1 MSMLFAC
8 SIKTEISGKVTM
20 KETIANCSLYEI
32 INHFLHVMM
41 RKIRFT

>member
-1 MSMLFAC
+1 MLWA
-8 SIKTEISGKVTM
+8 SIIKTYIGGKNTM
-20 KETIANCSLYEI
+20 KETITNCNLYDI